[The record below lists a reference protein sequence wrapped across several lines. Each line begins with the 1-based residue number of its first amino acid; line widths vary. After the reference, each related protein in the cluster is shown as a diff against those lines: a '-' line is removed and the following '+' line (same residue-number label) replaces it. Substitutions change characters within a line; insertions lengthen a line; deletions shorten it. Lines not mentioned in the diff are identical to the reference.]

1 MVLSWHAPN
10 SLYAEL
16 GLLTLACM
24 VLAYRVLGGQN
35 EWLRSHG
42 VILVVYFSIGAIA
55 YDELEGWKVV
65 DSVYFLMVTI
75 TTVGYGDM
83 TPSGDTSKLFTV
95 VYAVFGVVFTF
106 AALTP
111 LVDALM
117 WFKNLI
123 LKPFEPEDLE
133 VDADELTLEELRTR
147 GNWGYK
153 NFAAAMGPFIV
164 FVVGIFI
171 GLLFMD
177 LTMVDCVYWSMIT
190 MTTIGYGDI
199 AATTTLTKILLA
211 IYMPTAVAALADTI
225 AVLQQIATAKKLIET
240 DFAEKADILLLGEAG
255 GAQPNPD
262 ETLTEAEFL
271 ISVLKDN
278 DIVDDMTVKAIRKQF
293 EWLVRHDTSANDN
306 KVLDDRIVFQ
316 EMKSQGRICQSGKK
330 GTPPRHTPA
339 GKPIEYVD
347 LKAKDGG
354 FNEWL
359 EKHWL
364 PRVFDG
370 QQHGVQVRMQSLKDG
385 VVESGDSKG
394 YTQLKEPPPP
404 PSANKGALVKGA
416 KEAAAN
422 GGKSAKGGAYFS
434 DGSAIADGEYVW
446 MPREQARRMRSKN
459 KDKDLGLWCLLGLF
473 VVFFVWKIVPS
484 FVMYH
489 FFDDDEAAGDADS
502 DEGESARRVLTQGG
516 AVAAAAAEAAAS
528 AVARSPVALA
538 MSNASS
544 AAAAALPDGVRVGAV
559 LTAEMVEQLGRLMRE
574 RR

>member
-1 MVLSWHAPN
+1 V
-10 SLYAEL
+10 
-16 GLLTLACM
+16 C
-24 VLAYRVLGGQN
+24 
-35 EWLRSHG
+35 
-42 VILVVYFSIGAIA
+42 
-55 YDELEGWKVV
+55 
-65 DSVYFLMVTI
+65 
-75 TTVGYGDM
+75 
-83 TPSGDTSKLFTV
+83 
-95 VYAVFGVVFTF
+95 
-106 AALTP
+106 
-111 LVDALM
+111 
-117 WFKNLI
+117 
-123 LKPFEPEDLE
+123 
-133 VDADELTLEELRTR
+133 
-147 GNWGYK
+147 
-153 NFAAAMGPFIV
+153 
-164 FVVGIFI
+164 
-171 GLLFMD
+171 
-177 LTMVDCVYWSMIT
+177 
-190 MTTIGYGDI
+190 
-199 AATTTLTKILLA
+199 
-211 IYMPTAVAALADTI
+211 
-225 AVLQQIATAKKLIET
+225 
-240 DFAEKADILLLGEAG
+240 AG
-255 GAQPNPD
+255 GVTQ
-262 ETLTEAEFL
+262 FL

-316 EMKSQGRICQSGKK
+316 EMKAQGRICQSGKK

-385 VVESGDSKG
+385 VVENGDSKG

-446 MPREQARRMRSKN
+446 MPREQVSERAERQRARRLYRTARTASVCRCAHAPCLRTGRTCRTAARRQPAYDARLAHSRAVACAYWCGVQARRMRSKN

-559 LTAEMVEQLGRLMRE
+559 LTAEMVEQLGRMMRE

>member
-240 DFAEKADILLLGEAG
+240 DFRRRPTFCCSARLAALS
-255 GAQPNPD
+255 P
-262 ETLTEAEFL
+262 TLTKL
-271 ISVLKDN
+271 L
-278 DIVDDMTVKAIRKQF
+278 
-293 EWLVRHDTSANDN
+293 
-306 KVLDDRIVFQ
+306 
-316 EMKSQGRICQSGKK
+316 
-330 GTPPRHTPA
+330 
-339 GKPIEYVD
+339 
-347 LKAKDGG
+347 
-354 FNEWL
+354 
-359 EKHWL
+359 
-364 PRVFDG
+364 
-370 QQHGVQVRMQSLKDG
+370 
-385 VVESGDSKG
+385 
-394 YTQLKEPPPP
+394 
-404 PSANKGALVKGA
+404 
-416 KEAAAN
+416 
-422 GGKSAKGGAYFS
+422 
-434 DGSAIADGEYVW
+434 
-446 MPREQARRMRSKN
+446 RR
-459 KDKDLGLWCLLGLF
+459 L
-473 VVFFVWKIVPS
+473 S
-484 FVMYH
+484 F
-489 FFDDDEAAGDADS
+489 
-502 DEGESARRVLTQGG
+502 
-516 AVAAAAAEAAAS
+516 
-528 AVARSPVALA
+528 
-538 MSNASS
+538 
-544 AAAAALPDGVRVGAV
+544 
-559 LTAEMVEQLGRLMRE
+559 
-574 RR
+574 